1 MSWACYGGHNILAYH
16 FQVLII
22 LFLFRIILMYWHVS
36 CYFVKTKSYRS
47 ADHDHDEDDDDDGC
61 LTYLYICFAT
71 WLRPIFFMRSRVES
85 LHFFVLHL
93 QYLFY

>member
-22 LFLFRIILMYWHVS
+22 LFLFKIILMYCHVN
-36 CYFVKTKSYRS
+36 CYFVKTMSDSS
-47 ADHDHDEDDDDDGC
+47 ADHDHGEDDSDDDDDDDGC

-85 LHFFVLHL
+85 LHFCVLH
-93 QYLFY
+93 